1 MAVQLSKTP
10 KVRLTKGAKVSLT
23 KDGNS
28 SSEKLHKVF
37 FGCNWGSIKR
47 YREVETRKGGFLGIF
62 GGEKVL
68 EKKVVES
75 EAVDLD
81 ESILIYDENF
91 KKIDVVYFGHKV
103 SICGSISHSGD
114 DLTGDEGDP
123 DENDNEVISINLD
136 RINPNAKYLVAILN
150 SYKHQTFDEIPY
162 AGLRIFTGK
171 NPNNVDEILASYRL
185 EGNPEFKGKEAIVLG
200 YFYKTKNGWW
210 DFKAD
215 GTSSR
220 ERSISEI
227 STGSALNLIK
237 NHRE

>member
-81 ESILIYDENF
+81 ASILIYDENF